1 VVTINTE
8 TKEITHSGQY
18 WAFAHYSR
26 VVRRGARRFDSASA
40 AADLEHVSL
49 ENPDRQQ
56 VVIVTNT
63 GAQRAIEMRLANMAA
78 PIPLQANSVTTLVW
92 K

>member
-1 VVTINTE
+1 LLP
-8 TKEITHSGQY
+8 THASSV
-18 WAFAHYSR
+18 A
-26 VVRRGARRFDSASA
+26 ARRFDSASA
-40 AADLEHVSL
+40 AADLEHVAL
-49 ENPDRQQ
+49 ENPDGQQ

-63 GAQRAIEMRLANMAA
+63 GAQRTIEMRLANMAA